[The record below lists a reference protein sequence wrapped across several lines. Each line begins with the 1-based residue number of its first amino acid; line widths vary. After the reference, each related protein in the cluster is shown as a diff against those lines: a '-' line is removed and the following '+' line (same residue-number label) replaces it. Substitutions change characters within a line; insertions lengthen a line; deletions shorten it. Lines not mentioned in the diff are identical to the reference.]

1 MNWRTKIVDQYNY
14 DSLMFSRG
22 DAIGQLSEMDAVSN
36 NLRAAGIMTDE
47 ELVARA
53 VQASGAR
60 PIIITVLP
68 VDRPVFPDA
77 QSRVKALDAE
87 IRGMAKKQ
95 GVTLL
100 DAAGRFLKT
109 HPLSALF
116 RHADGREDAVH
127 PSDAGY
133 RLLARLATSD
143 LDSPVSEEV
152 SQKRPHQQT
161 GFSNHARVL
170 PLYTGPTGITVRSTG
185 EHAPR

>member
-1 MNWRTKIVDQYNY
+1 VLTLVREWADETPVGVWSHEYVEFADERTDLPSNVIQMNWRTKIVDQYNY
-14 DSLMFSRG
+14 DSLMFSRR

-116 RHADGREDAVH
+116 RHADGREDGVH
-127 PSDAGY
+127 PSDAGLVVGN
-133 RLLARLATSD
+133 R
-143 LDSPVSEEV
+143 
-152 SQKRPHQQT
+152 
-161 GFSNHARVL
+161 
-170 PLYTGPTGITVRSTG
+170 
-185 EHAPR
+185 